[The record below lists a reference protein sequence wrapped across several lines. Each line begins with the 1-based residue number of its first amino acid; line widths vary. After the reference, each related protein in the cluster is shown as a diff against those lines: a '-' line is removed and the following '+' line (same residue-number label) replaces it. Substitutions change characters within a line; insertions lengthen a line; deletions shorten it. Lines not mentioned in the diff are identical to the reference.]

1 MKQQQKSLDMGTKL
15 LDYVKVYDKLVP
27 DDFCQSILE
36 TFGKSDHQYIDREQR
51 PTFTQ
56 LNLTQ
61 RLKAQDPLWVDKH
74 KELENRFVDAVELYM
89 DELGL
94 GPDFPNKYCFEEF
107 RLKWYKPNN
116 YDQFKEH
123 VDIYDYN
130 SAGRFL
136 VVFLYL
142 NDVAEGGETSFSN
155 LQLSVSPKRGRIL
168 IFPPTWMY
176 RHAGLPPVSSD
187 KYILGTYLHYL

>member
-1 MKQQQKSLDMGTKL
+1 MKQQQKSLDMATKL

-36 TFGKSDHQYIDREQR
+36 TFGESDHQYIDREQR
-51 PTFTQ
+51 PSFTQ

-107 RLKWYKPNN
+107 RLKWYKTNN

-123 VDIYDYN
+123 VDIYDHN
-130 SAGRFL
+130 SARRFL

-142 NDVAEGGETSFSN
+142 NDVTEGGETKFMKLN
-155 LQLSVSPKRGRIL
+155 WTVQPKRGSIL

-176 RHAGLPPVSSD
+176 RHAGLPPVSND

>member
-1 MKQQQKSLDMGTKL
+1 MKQQQESLDMATKL
-15 LDYVKVYDKLVP
+15 LDYVKTYDGLVP

-36 TFGKSDHQYIDREQR
+36 AFGKSDNVYIDREQR
-51 PTFTQ
+51 PTFTH

-61 RLKAQDPLWVDKH
+61 KLKQRDPLWVEKH
-74 KELENRFVDAVELYM
+74 KELENRFIDAVELYM

-94 GPDFPNKYCFEEF
+94 GPDFPSKYCFEEF
-107 RLKWYKPNN
+107 RLKWYKTNN
-116 YDQFKEH
+116 YDQFKTH

-130 SAGRFL
+130 SARRFL

-142 NDVAEGGETSFSN
+142 NDVAEGGETSFDKLN
-155 LQLSVSPKRGRIL
+155 FTVKPKRGSIL

-176 RHAGLPPVSSD
+176 RHAGLPPQSNK
-187 KYILGTYLHYL
+187 KYIVGTYLHYL